1 MRIIAL
7 PLSALLC
14 LVSSLTVQAQNAPA
28 GISTDIYIPSV
39 LQKGIRAEKARPGDK
54 VNLGLLEAILIGKG
68 VVIPANARLF
78 GHVVEA
84 RAATASSESRLS
96 IEVDRAEWSHHDLPL
111 RAFIF
116 GLGVRE
122 VHYEAKHSG
131 CGSTEGG
138 PGVPEPELPQPGF
151 AREQGEPACDTQGD
165 LNDQTIGLS
174 NRSELLHLKRETNNR
189 DGSTTLTSR
198 LKNVH
203 LAAGVLIMLHNV
215 PLQGASRSPEIAARG
230 Q

>member
-1 MRIIAL
+1 MRTFAL

-14 LVSSLTVQAQNAPA
+14 LVSCLTVQAQNAPA
-28 GISTDIYIPSV
+28 GMSTDIYIPSV

-54 VNLGLLEAILIGKG
+54 VSFALLEAILIGKG
-68 VVIPANARLF
+68 IVIPANAHLF

-96 IEVDRAEWSHHDLPL
+96 VEVDRAEWRHHDLPL
-111 RAFIF
+111 HAFIH

-122 VHYEAKHSG
+122 VHYEATRSD
-131 CGSTEGG
+131 CDSTGIG
-138 PGVPEPELPQPGF
+138 PDVPEPEIPQPGF
-151 AREQGEPACDTQGD
+151 ARAQGEPACDMPWD
-165 LNDQTIGLS
+165 LDDRTIGLT
-174 NRSELLHLKRETNNR
+174 NRSELVHLQRETNNR

-198 LKNVH
+198 LKNIH
-203 LAAGVLIMLHNV
+203 LSAGVLIMLHNV
-215 PLQGASRSPEIAARG
+215 PLQSASRSTEVAARG